1 VARKKNKWESFGHR
15 LKSIRE
21 ERGMSIE
28 DLSEDTGYS
37 VDILEKVESGDTPP
51 PVALILQLSKTLK
64 VDMEQVDS
72 EEDKDASK
80 GRVASHK
87 KRVESYAYTPLTR
100 PGKDKHLRAYLVTI
114 DPRTEHKGV
123 EYHHEGEEF
132 IYVLSGGLKIQVGQ
146 NTKNLGPGESI
157 HFNSALHHRLSNP
170 ADETAELLVVIYV
183 P

>member
-1 VARKKNKWESFGHR
+1 MARKKKTWENFGQR
-15 LKSIRE
+15 LKAIRE
-21 ERGMSIE
+21 EKGMSIE
-28 DLSEDTGYS
+28 DLSAETGYTAD
-37 VDILEKVESGDTPP
+37 VLEKVESGETAP
-51 PVALILQLSKTLK
+51 PVALILQLSRTLK
-64 VDMEQVDS
+64 VDMEQMETE
-72 EEDKDASK
+72 EEDALRR
-80 GRVASHK
+80 RVASHK
-87 KRVESYAYTPLTR
+87 KRVESYAYTPLTQ

-146 NTKNLGPGESI
+146 NTKNLAPGKSI

-170 ADETAELLVVIYV
+170 TDEVAELLVVIYV